1 MEQTSWIRSSK
12 AVKAEL
18 QIETEEDL
26 DPNDASTK
34 LSDLI
39 DANTETSSTT
49 SGEGA
54 PQKKS
59 LTQYAV
65 NFFFKCQIIFLV
77 FSLKNYTV
85 YFHLKNFFRSQL
97 FPYLVLYLLHSWTC
111 KYFYLSQICIETEVT
126 SLFIV

>member
-49 SGEGA
+49 SGDGA

-65 NFFFKCQIIFLV
+65 IDFMSNYFFSQQH
-77 FSLKNYTV
+77 LKNYT
-85 YFHLKNFFRSQL
+85 YFFYQIFRFQP
-97 FPYLVLYLLHSWTC
+97 FPYLVLYLLHYWTC
-111 KYFYLSQICIETEVT
+111 E
-126 SLFIV
+126 

>member
-1 MEQTSWIRSSK
+1 MNLNLNFSVYYLFHENFREIDFTKKIYYFQVGGSCLEQTSWIRSSK

-26 DPNDASTK
+26 DPNDASTR

-39 DANTETSSTT
+39 DVNTETSSTT

-65 NFFFKCQIIFLV
+65 IFFKCQI
-77 FSLKNYTV
+77 T
-85 YFHLKNFFRSQL
+85 FF
-97 FPYLVLYLLHSWTC
+97 C
-111 KYFYLSQICIETEVT
+111 FYIP
-126 SLFIV
+126 

>member
-65 NFFFKCQIIFLV
+65 
-77 FSLKNYTV
+77 
-85 YFHLKNFFRSQL
+85 KNFLNVKLSFWFFIEKL
-97 FPYLVLYLLHSWTC
+97 YYLYSS
-111 KYFYLSQICIETEVT
+111 KKF
-126 SLFIV
+126 F